1 MIRVHHLNE
10 SRSQRILWLLE
21 ELEVPYEIVRYQRN
35 EKTRLA
41 PPELKAVHPLG
52 KSPVIEDGDVKIA
65 ESGAI
70 VEYLLA
76 QYGKG
81 RLAPAPGS
89 ANWPAHL
96 EWLHYAEGSAMLPLL
111 LKMYTMRLGEAAA
124 PLQPRIEGE
133 IENNLAHVAGAL
145 GERAFLLGDELTG
158 ADIQMSFVCE
168 VARAFGKLA
177 AHPNL
182 SAYLDR
188 LHGREAWKRAV
199 EKGGAYHLGA

>member
-52 KSPVIEDGDVKIA
+52 KSPVIEDGAVKIA

-76 QYGKG
+76 QHGKG

-89 ANWPAHL
+89 ANWPAYI

-133 IENNLAHVAGAL
+133 LENNLAYVAGAL

-168 VARAFGKLA
+168 AARAFGKLA

-199 EKGGAYHLGA
+199 EKGGAYQLGA